1 MISRSLLILSL
12 AGLILFYGCS
22 KQNKVSDMDI
32 LYSDG
37 KGCVFHAKGMSI
49 EQSEEIKKK
58 WSFKD
63 CDVDVIADD
72 EGALMPPIKH

>member
-1 MISRSLLILSL
+1 
-12 AGLILFYGCS
+12 
-22 KQNKVSDMDI
+22 MDI